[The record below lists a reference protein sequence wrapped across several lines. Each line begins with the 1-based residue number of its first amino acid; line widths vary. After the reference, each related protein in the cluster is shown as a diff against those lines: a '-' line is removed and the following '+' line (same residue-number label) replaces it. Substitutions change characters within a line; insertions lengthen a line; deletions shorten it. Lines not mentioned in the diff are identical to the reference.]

1 LFTTLYANF
10 LAELLVIPRA
20 KAANW
25 GSMDGKELT
34 SRIIIVE
41 DKIGGIFLIA
51 AFAVAAFYNMDAI
64 VFTIK

>member
-1 LFTTLYANF
+1 
-10 LAELLVIPRA
+10 
-20 KAANW
+20 
-25 GSMDGKELT
+25 MDGKELT

-51 AFAVAAFYNMDAI
+51 TFAVAAFYNMDAI